1 LLDTAG
7 FRKLPAL
14 DSKAAIREKREKEI
28 QMKVWRECAEE
39 FLVRLSHRS
48 SFPRR
53 PSSSGKNSQSGVR
66 GYFIHIF
73 VGGYCGGSA
82 QK

>member
-28 QMKVWRECAEE
+28 QMKVWRECAKE